1 MSIKPAMKYQ
11 ILSSLRISSSLKAMQ
26 FLEAQ
31 VTEALEAGGSLV
43 GGVSVIYDQEH
54 GYEAFQAVL
63 VPKIEND
70 AA

>member
-1 MSIKPAMKYQ
+1 MTTSKQQAAYP
-11 ILSSLRISSSLKAMQ
+11 LRFPSDLRER
-26 FLEAQ
+26 L
-31 VTEALEAGGSLV
+31 TEALEAGGSLV

-63 VPKIEND
+63 VPDIKND